1 MEKSKYALIGL
12 VISFTFLFS
21 THSINAQSAYK
32 KIIYNAY
39 INGDMNKWA
48 NVIYT
53 IEQNGDVKTTDQ
65 KLELVSYYYGY
76 IGYLLGIKNYEKAQ
90 LMIPKGEKIISQVLA
105 LSPKNSTA
113 YAFKGSFIGFRISMN
128 KFKAMT
134 LGSESAA
141 NIKKG
146 YEIDPSNVQVL
157 IDKANALYHTPKLF
171 GGDKNE
177 ALKLFQKGLKLIE
190 NSKNTT
196 NNWFY
201 LNVLSLTA
209 RAHESLNQNEQAL
222 QLYEK
227 TLRFEPDYK
236 RVKNE
241 LLPALKKKM

>member
-1 MEKSKYALIGL
+1 MEKHKYTIIGL
-12 VISFTFLFS
+12 IIGFTFLFS
-21 THSINAQSAYK
+21 TNFLNAQSAYR
-32 KIIYNAY
+32 KIIYNSY

-48 NVIYT
+48 NVIHT
-53 IEQNGDVKTTDQ
+53 IEQNGDAKTIDQ

-90 LMIPKGEKIISQVLA
+90 LMIPKGEKLISQVLA
-105 LSPKNSTA
+105 VSPKNSTA
-113 YAFKGSFIGFRISMN
+113 YAFKGSFIGFRISMS
-128 KFKAMT
+128 KLKAIT
-134 LGSESAA
+134 LGSESSA
-141 NIKKG
+141 NLKKG
-146 YEIDPSNVQVL
+146 YEIDPQNIQV
-157 IDKANALYHTPKLF
+157 IVDKANALYHTPKLF

-177 ALKLFQKGLKLIE
+177 ALKLFQKSLKLIE

-201 LNVLSLTA
+201 LNVLTLTA
-209 RAHESLNQNEQAL
+209 RAYESLNQNQQAL

-227 TLRFEPDYK
+227 ILLFEPDYK